1 MQMSKKQLIEVE
13 GRELAI
19 SNVDKVYFP
28 ESGFT
33 KGEVI
38 AFYSE
43 IAEVILPH
51 LRDRPLTLKRFPE
64 GINGEY
70 FYEKN
75 APKHTPLWVQRFAV
89 PRSEDGARINYVL
102 CNARATLVW
111 VTNLGDIEKHVLLA
125 KAPPKDCRARSAA
138 WCDKPSSRSPR
149 CCGRSRRRPP
159 RHPPPA
165 GSAPA

>member
-1 MQMSKKQLIEVE
+1 MLVTKSYLKASGETRDNVDKRIFGGDPEVRRDTFGDRGSIQMPKKQLIEVE

-51 LRDRPLTLKRFPE
+51 LRHRPLTLKRFPE
-64 GINGEY
+64 GI
-70 FYEKN
+70 
-75 APKHTPLWVQRFAV
+75 
-89 PRSEDGARINYVL
+89 
-102 CNARATLVW
+102 
-111 VTNLGDIEKHVLLA
+111 
-125 KAPPKDCRARSAA
+125 
-138 WCDKPSSRSPR
+138 
-149 CCGRSRRRPP
+149 
-159 RHPPPA
+159 
-165 GSAPA
+165 